1 MINRLAQSVA
11 LQTKNSITLSRALA
25 YGFAEDPTKTKDT
38 DYVNKGGD

>member
-11 LQTKNSITLSRALA
+11 SQAKNSNNIYRSLA

-38 DYVNKGGD
+38 DYLNKGGD